1 MSPGYQLVI
10 KEQNTKYNTNV
21 KYENMIPQI
30 ISEIR
35 ISLPL
40 THQSQHKTVQ
50 NIILTPDLTLLLAKK
65 KKCNSVNSRL

>member
-50 NIILTPDLTLLLAKK
+50 NIILLLILPCAWQKRK
-65 KKCNSVNSRL
+65 SVIR